1 MHSFCSNVPFKR
13 LFRLFTIDQVTILY
27 HIDSNPN
34 AWSNTIN
41 CVYNKK
47 IQNGFLSLLNS
58 LLKTIFCHLRK
69 SMCIKTIVNR

>member
-1 MHSFCSNVPFKR
+1 MHSFCSNVRFKR

-47 IQNGFLSLLNS
+47 IQDGLLLLLNS
-58 LLKTIFCHLRK
+58 LTKTNFCHIQK
-69 SMCIKTIVNR
+69 SICIKTNVTR